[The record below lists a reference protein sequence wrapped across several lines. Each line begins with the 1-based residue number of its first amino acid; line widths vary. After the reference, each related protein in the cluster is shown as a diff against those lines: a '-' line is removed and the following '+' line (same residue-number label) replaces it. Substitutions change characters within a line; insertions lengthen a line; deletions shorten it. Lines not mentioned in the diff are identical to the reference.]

1 EAKGVSKNMK
11 QKNHSPLLK
20 SEPVSETITQ
30 NEAQV
35 SMANKQAPIGNTQMV
50 KGKPM
55 LALDTEQYV
64 QRRHRDETMYNP
76 RYVKGLEN
84 YTAATLDSITVIT
97 YQAATEKNTTKGQLQ
112 SEPSHTN
119 TDSSIKSASAIHH
132 SLNWYLLGGLS
143 LNKGFRGTSSS
154 GGVHATPYI
163 GIGAHIP
170 LTKRL
175 QMAAHIGFTYFSGL
189 HTSETVTSYQY
200 SFGIDSSS
208 FQVQYQKLLQ
218 VYMPLSLQYAVTRKQ
233 AISVQLGGMYNADV
247 MSTITEAS
255 WSVNNGYGSS
265 LNRNGNTSSKPS
277 SGYRDGFQSFDI
289 MAGLGYQY
297 QMNDHLQ
304 WQMILQQ
311 GLLDMTRN
319 TYFKQNQSDK
329 QTRLLIGV
337 RYTFKRS

>member
-1 EAKGVSKNMK
+1 
-11 QKNHSPLLK
+11 
-20 SEPVSETITQ
+20 
-30 NEAQV
+30 
-35 SMANKQAPIGNTQMV
+35 
-50 KGKPM
+50 
-55 LALDTEQYV
+55 
-64 QRRHRDETMYNP
+64 MYNP

-84 YTAATLDSITVIT
+84 YTATALDSITVIT
-97 YQAATEKNTTKGQLQ
+97 YQATTEKNTLKGQLQ
-112 SEPSHTN
+112 SEPGHTN
-119 TDSSIKSASAIHH
+119 TDSSIKSASTIHH

-163 GIGAHIP
+163 GIGAQIP
-170 LTKRL
+170 LTTRL

-247 MSTITEAS
+247 ISTTTEAS

-289 MAGLGYQY
+289 ITGLGYQY

-304 WQMILQQ
+304 WQMMLQQ